1 MRLLVRKRSTFYLT
15 DGMNRLKEQRIS
27 LGLKQREVAERIG
40 ISQSEYQ
47 AYEADK
53 RVPNARFAIR
63 FADALETTVEEL
75 WRG

>member
-1 MRLLVRKRSTFYLT
+1 MQSLVKKRSMFCLT
-15 DGMNRLKEQRIS
+15 DGMNRLKEKRIA
-27 LGLKQREVAERIG
+27 LGLKQREAAERIG

-75 WRG
+75 WRE

>member
-1 MRLLVRKRSTFYLT
+1 MRSLVRKRSTFCLT

-75 WRG
+75 WME

>member
-1 MRLLVRKRSTFYLT
+1 MRSLVRKRSTFCLT
-15 DGMNRLKEQRIS
+15 DCMNRLKEKRIA
-27 LGLKQREVAERIG
+27 LGLKQREAAERIG

-63 FADALETTVEEL
+63 FANALETTVEEL
-75 WRG
+75 WME